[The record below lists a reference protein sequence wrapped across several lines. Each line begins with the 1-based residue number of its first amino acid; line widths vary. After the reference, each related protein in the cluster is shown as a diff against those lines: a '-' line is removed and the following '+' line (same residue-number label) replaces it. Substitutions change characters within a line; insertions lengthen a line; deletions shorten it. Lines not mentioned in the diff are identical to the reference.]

1 MQDTFLYLRTKLAMA
16 HETQTFGEL
25 ARAFPF
31 QAMQSASIEIR
42 YARDPV
48 PVQVISA
55 DWTNGTIIRFRSRMA
70 PVDLAATMQ
79 EALATF
85 DAWAIVARAGE
96 FADSA
101 GEIGPISRFFGQ
113 PLAKTFSQIYVGT
126 RYKDGQYENAADG
139 IRSSLKA
146 SSLPSFHFLDGK
158 IILAATEEP
167 ASITARRCRTYLDK
181 MLYWAITDHT
191 GETLSSDMDAWIKI
205 YLDSLS
211 YEET

>member
-16 HETQTFGEL
+16 HETHTFGEF

-31 QAMQSASIEIR
+31 QGMQSASIEIR

-48 PVQVISA
+48 PVQIISA

-70 PVDLAATMQ
+70 PVDFAATMQ

-85 DAWAIVARAGE
+85 DAWAIVSHAGE

-101 GEIGPISRFFGQ
+101 GAVGPISRFFGQ
-113 PLAKTFSQIYVGT
+113 PHAKTFSQIYIVAK
-126 RYKDGQYENAADG
+126 YKDGQYENAADG

-167 ASITARRCRTYLDK
+167 ASITAGRCRTYLNK
-181 MLYWAITDHT
+181 MSWWAITDHN
-191 GETLSSDMDAWIKI
+191 GETLSSDTDAWDEG
-205 YLDSLS
+205 YLSSLA
-211 YEET
+211 YE